1 MAHFKQFIFIFIMLT
16 LAPRVWAQTPPPL
29 DSIST
34 GIFAITHVGVI
45 PMEGEEL
52 LPDHTVIINKGR
64 IVSIGPAEKTKVPA
78 DAQVI
83 DGKGRYLI
91 PGLAEMHAHIPVAK
105 DGDDD
110 LVRETMMLYLAN
122 GVTTIRGMLGD
133 PYHLQ
138 LKRQVARGEILG
150 PRIYTASPSLNGQ
163 TVQSIDQARDK
174 VAKYKTEGYDFLKI
188 HPGLSLEVFD
198 EVALQAKRLKIP
210 FAGHVP
216 ALVGINHAIDAG
228 YASVDHLDGYLEG
241 LAPRVTKANIDAAGF
256 FGFNFT
262 DDVDTDRIPPLAAK
276 TKAGRVWVVPTQS
289 LLERTLSPRSADDML
304 NEPEMKYI
312 SSALRYQWRLGKQ
325 QLMEAEGYSPDKY
338 QRYIALRQKI
348 LRGLNRSKVGLLL
361 GSDSP
366 QIMNVPG
373 FSIHR
378 EMRALADAGL
388 PPYAI
393 LKSGTI
399 NPAIFF
405 NEEAAYGSIRT
416 GCSAD
421 LVLLD
426 ANPLENVDH
435 AQRIAGVMVRG
446 SWLPKGYI
454 DARLAAIAAKYE

>member
-1 MAHFKQFIFIFIMLT
+1 MNHFKRLPAIFASLLLSIGL
-16 LAPRVWAQTPPPL
+16 WAQNPPA
-29 DSIST
+29 DTIST
-34 GIFAITHVGVI
+34 GLFAITHVSVI
-45 PMEGEEL
+45 PMQGQEL
-52 LPDHTVIINKGR
+52 LPDHTVIVNKGN
-64 IVSIGPAEKTKVPA
+64 IVAVGPAEKTNIPKG
-78 DAQVI
+78 AQVI
-83 DGKGRYLI
+83 DGKGRFLI
-91 PGLAEMHAHIPVAK
+91 PGLAEMHAHIPVPEEGN
-105 DGDDD
+105 DE
-110 LVRETMMLYLAN
+110 LVRETMFLYLAN

-138 LKRQVARGEILG
+138 LKREVARGQILG

-163 TVQSIDQARDK
+163 TVQNIDQARDK

-198 EVALQAKRLKIP
+198 EIALQAKRLKIP

-216 ALVGINHAIDAG
+216 ALVGINHALDAG
-228 YASVDHLDGYLEG
+228 YASVDHLDGYIEG
-241 LAPRVTKANIDAAGF
+241 LAPRITKANIDAAGF

-262 DDVDTDRIPPLAAK
+262 DEVDTDRIPPLAAK
-276 TKAGRVWVVPTQS
+276 TKAKRVWVVATQS
-289 LLERTLSPRSADDML
+289 LLERTLSPRSVDEML

-312 SSALRYQWRLGKQ
+312 SPATRYQWRLGKQ
-325 QLMEAEGYSPDKY
+325 QLTEAEGYSPDKY
-338 QRYIALRQKI
+338 KRYIALRQKI

-388 PPYAI
+388 PAYEI
-393 LKSGTI
+393 IKSGTF

-405 NEEAAYGSIRT
+405 NGEDQYGTIRT
-416 GCSAD
+416 GLNAD

-426 ANPLENVDH
+426 ANPLENVDN

-446 SWLPKGYI
+446 NWLPKSYI
-454 DARLAAIAAKYE
+454 DAQLAAIAQKYE